1 MIKFKIKM
9 FKKGIALLLIISTLL
24 TSCISVKVP
33 SGKGNDYSVLKK
45 DVKYTIH
52 RINGDKI
59 RDFKFIKEDEDKII
73 GEVDEG
79 ERLEI
84 NKTDIKKVSKISVGK
99 NVSLVDIIVGLV
111 IVIPAYVKNEP
122 VGR

>member
-1 MIKFKIKM
+1 M

-73 GEVDEG
+73 GEVDE

-84 NKTDIKKVSKISVGK
+84 NKTDIKKVSKISIGK
-99 NVSLVDIIVGLV
+99 NVSLAAIILGLV

>member
-52 RINGDKI
+52 RINRDKI

-84 NKTDIKKVSKISVGK
+84 NKTDIKKVSKISIGK
-99 NVSLVDIIVGLV
+99 NVSLAAIILGLV

>member
-1 MIKFKIKM
+1 M

-45 DVKYTIH
+45 DVKYIIH

-99 NVSLVDIIVGLV
+99 NVSLAAIILGLV

>member
-1 MIKFKIKM
+1 MIKSKIKM

-73 GEVDEG
+73 GEVDE

-84 NKTDIKKVSKISVGK
+84 NKTDIKKVSKISIGK
-99 NVSLVDIIVGLV
+99 NVSLATIILGLV

>member
-1 MIKFKIKM
+1 MIKSKIKM

-73 GEVDEG
+73 GEVDE

-84 NKTDIKKVSKISVGK
+84 NKTDIKKVSKISIGK
-99 NVSLVDIIVGLV
+99 NVSLVAIILGLV

>member
-45 DVKYTIH
+45 DVKYIIH

-99 NVSLVDIIVGLV
+99 NVSLAAIILGLV

>member
-1 MIKFKIKM
+1 MIKSKIKM

-73 GEVDEG
+73 GEVDE

-84 NKTDIKKVSKISVGK
+84 NKTDIKKVSKISIGK
-99 NVSLVDIIVGLV
+99 NVSLAAIILGLV

>member
-1 MIKFKIKM
+1 M
-9 FKKGIALLLIISTLL
+9 
-24 TSCISVKVP
+24 
-33 SGKGNDYSVLKK
+33 
-45 DVKYTIH
+45 
-52 RINGDKI
+52 
-59 RDFKFIKEDEDKII
+59 
-73 GEVDEG
+73 DEG

-99 NVSLVDIIVGLV
+99 NVSLAAIILGLV

>member
-1 MIKFKIKM
+1 MIKSKIKM

-45 DVKYTIH
+45 DVKYIIH

-99 NVSLVDIIVGLV
+99 NVSLAAIILGLV

>member
-1 MIKFKIKM
+1 M

-73 GEVDEG
+73 GEVDE

-84 NKTDIKKVSKISVGK
+84 NKTDIKKVSKISIGK
-99 NVSLVDIIVGLV
+99 NVSLATIILGLV

>member
-1 MIKFKIKM
+1 MIKSKIKM

-33 SGKGNDYSVLKK
+33 SGKGNDYLVLKK
-45 DVKYTIH
+45 DVKYIIH

-99 NVSLVDIIVGLV
+99 NVSLAAIILGLV